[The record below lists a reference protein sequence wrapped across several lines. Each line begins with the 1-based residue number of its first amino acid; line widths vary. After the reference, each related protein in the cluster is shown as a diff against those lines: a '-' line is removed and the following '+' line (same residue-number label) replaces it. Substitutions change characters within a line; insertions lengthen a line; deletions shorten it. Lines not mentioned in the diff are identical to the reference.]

1 MDDCMLPNEKSLLD
15 IRRSPL
21 ALLRGLFD
29 LTVALLLLWGMLKAM
44 AEVPFW
50 DSWWLVEQYR
60 ELATRF
66 LWEGAGIPASW
77 IAAAF
82 GLLAFLVGLGALRQL
97 IREVSRRYS
106 VTSLRILSRRGLIGR
121 ATDELYLLSVDGVS
135 LHQSALGRL
144 LGHADLI
151 IAGRGNNQLKFTFV
165 RSPDE
170 VREKIDRIV
179 LARRSKQ
186 SQE

>member
-1 MDDCMLPNEKSLLD
+1 MDGPMLPNEKILLE

-29 LTVALLLLWGMLKAM
+29 LAVALLLLWGMFKALD
-44 AEVPFW
+44 AVPFW

-60 ELATRF
+60 ALATRF

-77 IAAAF
+77 VAAVFA
-82 GLLAFLVGLGALRQL
+82 LLASLVGLGALRQL
-97 IREVSRRYS
+97 VREASRRYS
-106 VTSLRILSRRGLIGR
+106 VTSLRILSRRGVVGR

-135 LHQSALGRL
+135 LHQSPLGRL
-144 LGHADLI
+144 LGYADLI
-151 IAGRGNNQLKFTFV
+151 ISGRGNNQLKFTFV

-179 LARRSKQ
+179 LARRNKQ
-186 SQE
+186 PQE

>member
-50 DSWWLVEQYR
+50 DGWWLVEQYR

-77 IAAAF
+77 IAAVF

-97 IREVSRRYS
+97 IREASRRYS
-106 VTSLRILSRRGLIGR
+106 VTSLRILSRRGFLGR
-121 ATDELYLLSVDGVS
+121 ATDELYLLSLDGVS
-135 LHQSALGRL
+135 LHQSPLGRL

-170 VREKIDRIV
+170 VREKVDRIV
-179 LARRSKQ
+179 LARRTKQ
-186 SQE
+186 PQD

>member
-1 MDDCMLPNEKSLLD
+1 MDGPMLPNEKSLLN

-21 ALLRGLFD
+21 ALLRGMLD
-29 LTVALLLLWGMLKAM
+29 LTIALLLLWGMFKAQ
-44 AEVPFW
+44 ERVPVW
-50 DSWWLVEQYR
+50 DSCWLVEQYR
-60 ELATRF
+60 ALATRF

-77 IAAAF
+77 IAAVF
-82 GLLAFLVGLGALRQL
+82 GLLALLVGAGALRQV
-97 IREVSRRYS
+97 IREASRRYS

-135 LHQSALGRL
+135 LHQSPMGRL

-151 IAGRGNNQLKFTFV
+151 ISGRGNNQLKFTFV

>member
-66 LWEGAGIPASW
+66 LWEGAGIPAGW
-77 IAAAF
+77 IAAVF

-97 IREVSRRYS
+97 IREASRRYS
-106 VTSLRILSRRGLIGR
+106 VTSLRILSRRGFLGR

-135 LHQSALGRL
+135 LHQSPLGRL

-170 VREKIDRIV
+170 VREKVDRIV
-179 LARRSKQ
+179 LARRTKQ
-186 SQE
+186 PQD

>member
-1 MDDCMLPNEKSLLD
+1 MDDRMLPNEKSLLD

-44 AEVPFW
+44 ADVPFW

-66 LWEGAGIPASW
+66 LWEGAGIPAGW
-77 IAAAF
+77 IAAVF

-97 IREVSRRYS
+97 IREASRRYS
-106 VTSLRILSRRGLIGR
+106 VTSLRILSRRGFLGR

-135 LHQSALGRL
+135 LHQSPLGRL

-170 VREKIDRIV
+170 VREKVDRIV
-179 LARRSKQ
+179 LARRTKQ
-186 SQE
+186 PQD

>member
-66 LWEGAGIPASW
+66 LWEGAGIPAGW
-77 IAAAF
+77 IAAVF

-97 IREVSRRYS
+97 IREASRRYS
-106 VTSLRILSRRGLIGR
+106 VTSLRILSRRGFIGR

-135 LHQSALGRL
+135 LHQSPLGRL

-170 VREKIDRIV
+170 VREKVDRIV
-179 LARRSKQ
+179 LARRTKQ
-186 SQE
+186 PQD